1 MTRSLLTLGCFL
13 ILTLARINNY
23 KHIENKIRRKNQSST
38 NIIKSNLIMKKFLN
52 FEEYN
57 AILLA
62 INTSTDYVVYGKDK
76 KKRILMNT
84 LFNKLFSILRGMIY

>member
-1 MTRSLLTLGCFL
+1 
-13 ILTLARINNY
+13 
-23 KHIENKIRRKNQSST
+23 
-38 NIIKSNLIMKKFLN
+38 MKKFLN

-76 KKRILMNT
+76 KKDFYNN
-84 LFNKLFSILRGMIY
+84 LFEKLFTISESDLLQQESINHPTSNS

>member
-1 MTRSLLTLGCFL
+1 
-13 ILTLARINNY
+13 
-23 KHIENKIRRKNQSST
+23 
-38 NIIKSNLIMKKFLN
+38 MKKFLN

-76 KKRILMNT
+76 KKDFYNN
-84 LFNKLFSILRGMIY
+84 LFEKLFTISESDLLQQESINHPISNS

>member
-1 MTRSLLTLGCFL
+1 
-13 ILTLARINNY
+13 
-23 KHIENKIRRKNQSST
+23 
-38 NIIKSNLIMKKFLN
+38 MKKFLN

-76 KKRILMNT
+76 KKDFYNN
-84 LFNKLFSILRGMIY
+84 LFEKLFRISESDLLQQE